1 MTLKRP
7 RPTFSIFIC
16 NNYQNERLKDEI
28 LNMVSIV
35 KKLGEKWSKLLI
47 SEKEKYEKKSEKEKY
62 KYDLEIIKHY
72 FFNEYNQYG
81 STAYRIF
88 LNERLKQTLEKMK
101 M

>member
-1 MTLKRP
+1 MKETEDLDNILETITLKRT

-62 KYDLEIIKHY
+62 NYDLEIIKHY
-72 FFNEYNQYG
+72 FFSE
-81 STAYRIF
+81 
-88 LNERLKQTLEKMK
+88 
-101 M
+101 